1 MVLGVLHDIGL
12 DSPRVDVCMYVCM
25 YVGERVDRSRSVCV
39 CLGLDIEVLRYG
51 YGFENGGINK

>member
-25 YVGERVDRSRSVCV
+25 WEKEWIDRDLFMYVWDW
-39 CLGLDIEVLRYG
+39 ILRY
-51 YGFENGGINK
+51 